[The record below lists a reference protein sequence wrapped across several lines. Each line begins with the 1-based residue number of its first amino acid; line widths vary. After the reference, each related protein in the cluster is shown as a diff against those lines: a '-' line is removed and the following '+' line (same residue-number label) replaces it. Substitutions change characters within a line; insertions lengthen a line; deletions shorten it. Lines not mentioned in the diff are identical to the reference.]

1 MSETAELLLHIT
13 ITVALVVGL
22 IVFAKIN
29 PVISLVIGALYLG
42 LAAGLGAEATTTAVA
57 EGFGNLMAEVGLI
70 IGFGVMLGALLSAMG
85 TLHRIV
91 EAMLR
96 LFGAKRSPYVLG
108 LSSGIIFPAIYFDV
122 ALVIM
127 APMARSIALRTGLS
141 IAPLAG
147 ALAIGLEVALLMVP
161 PGAAA
166 LAIAAT
172 LDIPLGTMLL
182 YGVPF
187 GTVVIII
194 SVFLHTLLMRVTWNH
209 EKDDDPL
216 TDPEHTGEIAGFGGP
231 PQAAAVEAKPAV
243 GHDPRA
249 AELAGGGTVTAV
261 LEEPAR
267 DTGLTH
273 EPQLGLDADRQ
284 SRQLPLLVALL
295 PLVIPVLLIIART
308 TTDAAGADVA
318 VLAFLGNPIVAL
330 LIGLLIGIVLAI
342 PSMGQDGV
350 EDVIVKGASTSGVI
364 LLFTGVAG
372 SLGQVI
378 TETGVGDLVADLFS
392 ASSAAPLVLA
402 WVVAALLR
410 LAQGS
415 GSVAAITAAAL
426 LAPVVD
432 DLGISAVL
440 VWLAAASGAAFGGQ
454 VTDNTF
460 WIFKTMLGLTVR
472 GAFQVY
478 TVAQGL
484 LSFVGLAGV
493 LVLSTVV

>member
-1 MSETAELLLHIT
+1 MVETTALLIHT
-13 ITVALVVGL
+13 AITVAIVVGL
-22 IVFAKIN
+22 IVFAKLN

-42 LAAGLGAEATTTAVA
+42 LAAGLGVEATTTAVA

-91 EAMLR
+91 EGMLR
-96 LFGAKRSPYVLG
+96 LFGANRSPHVLG
-108 LSSGIIFPAIYFDV
+108 LSSGIIFPAIYFDG

-147 ALAIGLEVALLMVP
+147 ALAIGLEVGLLMVP

-166 LAIAAT
+166 FAIAAS
-172 LDIPLGTMLL
+172 LGIPLGTMLL
-182 YGVPF
+182 WGVPF
-187 GTVVIII
+187 GIVVIVVSII
-194 SVFLHTLLMRVTWNH
+194 LHTLLMRFTWNH

-231 PQAAAVEAKPAV
+231 PGAASSGEQAAIA
-243 GHDPRA
+243 HDPRA
-249 AELAGGGTVTAV
+249 TQLDSGGAATAV
-261 LEEPAR
+261 AR
-267 DTGLTH
+267 D
-273 EPQLGLDADRQ
+273 PQLDTGDAVADDDRPRWQ
-284 SRQLPLLVALL
+284 MPLFVALL
-295 PLVIPVLLIIART
+295 PLLVPVLLIVAQT
-308 TTDAAGADVA
+308 TASVA
-318 VLAFLGNPIVAL
+318 VLELLGNPVVAL
-330 LIGLLIGIVLAI
+330 LIGLLIGFVLAV
-342 PSMGQDGV
+342 PSLGREGV
-350 EDVIVKGASTSGVI
+350 EEVIVRSAGTSGVI

-378 TETGVGDLVADLFS
+378 AEAGVGDLVAGLFS
-392 ASSAAPLVLA
+392 AGAAFPLVLA
-402 WVVAALLR
+402 WLVAALLR

-440 VWLAAASGAAFGGQ
+440 IWLAAAAGAALGGH

-460 WIFKTMLGLTVR
+460 WMFKTLLGLSVR
-472 GAFQVY
+472 GTFHVY
-478 TVAQGL
+478 TVAQAVL
-484 LSFVGLAGV
+484 AFVGLGAV
-493 LVLSTVV
+493 LVLGIFA